1 MLSTHDLLAEIEGNL
16 DVLTQASFNAAGQ
29 LVAHRM
35 VTDEIVERMQLG
47 LLPEIAFL
55 GTV

>member
-1 MLSTHDLLAEIEGNL
+1 M
-16 DVLTQASFNAAGQ
+16 LTQASFNAAGQ